1 MPDNTEAPKSWY
13 DTGFAGVK
21 REQQKLESMSG
32 PNRIWMPAGAK
43 RELVF
48 LDDEPTC
55 IHEHNPKLNGDWKSW
70 FTCLSNVYDDVACCE
85 LLNPSGYKPYYVG
98 FFTVIDCTA
107 WTDKKGNTYQYEVKL
122 FPAKLKTLKRLEMRK
137 KERGPFA
144 GKLFSIMR
152 VDEKSPSTGD
162 EFEVV
167 RDADMAKL
175 FTVANYKG
183 KKLGELFNPQNEE
196 QLERLKN
203 SFKVDIVEGKV
214 VPKLVPF
221 NYFKVL
227 HPMTPKDIRMT
238 LKGADIEKRE
248 DGFGGGSSGGSSGS
262 SAGGGSTSEDV
273 PF

>member
-1 MPDNTEAPKSWY
+1 MSDGTEGKSWY
-13 DTGFAGVK
+13 DTGYGGVK
-21 REQQKLESMSG
+21 REQSKIEAAHG
-32 PNRIWMPAGAK
+32 PNRVWIPAGGK

-48 LDDEPTC
+48 VDDEPVA
-55 IHEHNPKLNGDWKSW
+55 IYEHNPKLNGEWKHW
-70 FTCLSNVYDDVACCE
+70 FTCLNNVYEDAACCE
-85 LLNPSGYKPYYVG
+85 ILNPSGYKPYYVG
-98 FFTVIDCTA
+98 FFTVIDCTP

-122 FPAKLKTLKRLEMRK
+122 YPAKLKTLKRLELRK

-152 VDEKSPSTGD
+152 VDEKSPATGD

-183 KKLGELFNPQNEE
+183 KKLVDMFSKTDEE
-196 QLERLKN
+196 SIERLKN
-203 SFKVDIVEGKV
+203 IFKVDIVDGKP

-221 NYFKVL
+221 NYFKIL
-227 HPMTPKDIRMT
+227 HPQSPKDIRMA

-248 DGFGGGSSGGSSGS
+248 DGGFGGGSGASGGVSGG
-262 SAGGGSTSEDV
+262 ASTDEV